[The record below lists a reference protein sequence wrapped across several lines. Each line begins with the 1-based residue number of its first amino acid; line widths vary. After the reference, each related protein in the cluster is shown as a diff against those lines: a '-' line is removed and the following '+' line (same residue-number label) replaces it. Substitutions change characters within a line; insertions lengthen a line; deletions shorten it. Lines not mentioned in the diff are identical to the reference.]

1 MSEKFNFTMNK
12 LREVKALEKRTY
24 FYDTKQ
30 PGLRLAASPS
40 GNKSFQFQCWSK
52 QLNKPVTRTLG
63 KLGTI
68 SITEARM
75 MAADLYAK
83 VNTGVDIEETRRSQR
98 NEPIFADMFQSYV
111 ETHAKVHK
119 RTWKEDV
126 RTYNNH
132 FKKSLGNRRIDW
144 ISIDRIK
151 QWHSKIGKENGHYI
165 ANRSLALLS
174 TVFSHVLPQRINPC
188 HGVKRFKEESR
199 DRFLHPNELERFFKA
214 LEMEPNESIAD
225 FFMILLL
232 TGSRKSNVCS
242 MKWEEIDLEH
252 KLWKIPAQKS
262 KNAEALSVPLV
273 SEVVAILEKRKK
285 ESDSHFVFPGTGRT
299 GHMVDPKRGWV
310 RIRKSADLADVRI
323 HDLRRTMGSYM
334 AGMGSSLHIIGKA
347 LGHKNQETTAIYS
360 RLNIDPVRDA
370 MSKASQ
376 VMLSNITGEEE

>member
-1 MSEKFNFTMNK
+1 MSEKFSFTMNR

-30 PGLRLAASPS
+30 PGLRLATSPS

-98 NEPIFADMFQSYV
+98 NEPIFADVFQSYL
-111 ETHAKVHK
+111 ETHATVHK

-144 ISIDRIK
+144 ISIDKIK

-165 ANRSLALLS
+165 AN
-174 TVFSHVLPQRINPC
+174 
-188 HGVKRFKEESR
+188 
-199 DRFLHPNELERFFKA
+199 
-214 LEMEPNESIAD
+214 
-225 FFMILLL
+225 
-232 TGSRKSNVCS
+232 
-242 MKWEEIDLEH
+242 
-252 KLWKIPAQKS
+252 
-262 KNAEALSVPLV
+262 
-273 SEVVAILEKRKK
+273 
-285 ESDSHFVFPGTGRT
+285 
-299 GHMVDPKRGWV
+299 
-310 RIRKSADLADVRI
+310 
-323 HDLRRTMGSYM
+323 
-334 AGMGSSLHIIGKA
+334 
-347 LGHKNQETTAIYS
+347 
-360 RLNIDPVRDA
+360 
-370 MSKASQ
+370 
-376 VMLSNITGEEE
+376 